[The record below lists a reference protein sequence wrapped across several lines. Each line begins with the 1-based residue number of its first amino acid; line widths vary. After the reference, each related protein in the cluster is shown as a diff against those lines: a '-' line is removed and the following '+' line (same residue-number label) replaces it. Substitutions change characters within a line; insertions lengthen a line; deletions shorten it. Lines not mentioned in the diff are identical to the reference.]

1 MYCITIMGHPQTSPR
16 GHEIQ
21 EWGVMHTYTYK
32 FKSVFH
38 KNVFAKTV
46 HTDPIFDTIE
56 ICEVL
61 GSKI

>member
-1 MYCITIMGHPQTSPR
+1 MGCYAY
-16 GHEIQ
+16 I
-21 EWGVMHTYTYK
+21 YYK

-38 KNVFAKTV
+38 KNVFAKTI

-61 GSKI
+61 GSKIWLHKKFMK